1 MRCQHCTAI
10 VFTFLVTLLWCVAP
24 AASASIKDRM
34 TARLPTIIALKDSG
48 LLGEN
53 AQGYLEYRTGNKPE
67 QQLVQAEN
75 ADRRL
80 VYAQIA
86 KNQGVD
92 VALVGQ
98 RRAKQIAE
106 KGSPGHW
113 FRTADGTWYQKK

>member
-1 MRCQHCTAI
+1 MRCRHCTAI
-10 VFTFLVTLLWCVAP
+10 VFTFLVTLLWCAAP
-24 AASASIKDRM
+24 ATSASIKDRM
-34 TARLPTIIALKDSG
+34 TARLPTIIALKDQG
-48 LLGEN
+48 VIGEN

-67 QQLVQAEN
+67 QQVVEAEN
-75 ADRRL
+75 KDRRL

-92 VALVGQ
+92 ITLVGQ

-113 FRTADGTWYQKK
+113 FRAADGTWYRKK